1 MWRQA
6 GFPITGGLL
15 CLLAATP
22 VNAAHP
28 ASFAPPAGP
37 PLAPRS
43 HGFMLYLSK
52 PMGGGSGGAALQ
64 PKFGFRLDQVRMTG
78 NSGAP
83 EAGDPLQRR
92 ALIGWQFNGRS
103 GERASDMRLELGG
116 RVTYDMTH
124 GGVQLQSS
132 RPGGASLSRP
142 VAVVATTGHASP
154 VSGGESKSF
163 ELRGLEFRNPDSHAQ
178 DDSAR
183 PFTRGLFHEASASS
197 SALHDVAAAAIATFK
212 SSRNVPVQQRSR
224 PSERPYSMQDSR

>member
-37 PLAPRS
+37 PAAPRT

-64 PKFGFRLDQVRMTG
+64 PKFGFRLDEVRMTG

-83 EAGDPLQRR
+83 EAGDPVQRR

-103 GERASDMRLELGG
+103 GERASDMRLEFGG

-124 GGVQLQSS
+124 GGIQLQSS
-132 RPGGASLSRP
+132 RPGASPSRS
-142 VAVVATTGHASP
+142 VAVAAATSHPTTAS
-154 VSGGESKSF
+154 SESKSF
-163 ELRGLEFRNPDSHAQ
+163 ELQGLQFRSPVPHAA

-183 PFTRGLFHEASASS
+183 PFTRDLFHEASASS
-197 SALHDVAAAAIATFK
+197 SVLHDVAAAAIATFK
-212 SSRNVPVQQRSR
+212 SSHNPPVQQRSR
-224 PSERPYSMQDSR
+224 PSERLYSMAESR